1 MVSLKLLASELLLAC
16 PGYKDQYDAA
26 YDPGGPSG
34 KKTIYGDIF
43 VPGEVSEETLKFREG
58 VRVYASPHNPGTL
71 PVVAVLQKA
80 MQGLELSAAPPPTA
94 THFLLY
100 LSHDTFVGS
109 AGERLAE
116 EVRQMMR
123 SHRSI
128 VMLHENDMDNGGCEF
143 SRFFATTP
151 QDLIADGLYKALAL
165 AYYPGHFRPVSIALI
180 AKKLGAVN
188 HRSWRSTLQLSS
200 SPVGTA
206 KVIVQASKASSFKG
220 SSTMGGTMDL
230 SRDASASKSEAGAP
244 WEEGVAAA
252 SGSTGGEQKR
262 RRRRTRHDDDD
273 IRRQK
278 QAQDEPSAFQS
289 AQRWEAAAAK
299 EFEAGMGEEHGV

>member
-1 MVSLKLLASELLLAC
+1 MVSLKLLASELLMAC

-43 VPGEVSEETLKFREG
+43 VPGEVSEETLKFRAG

-80 MQGLELSAAPPPTA
+80 MPGLELSAAPPPTA

-123 SHRSI
+123 SDRSI
-128 VMLHENDMDNGGCEF
+128 VLLHENDMDNGGCEF
-143 SRFFATTP
+143 ARFFSKTP

-180 AKKLGAVN
+180 AKKLGAAN

-200 SPVGTA
+200 APVGTA
-206 KVIVQASKASSFKG
+206 TVIVQASKASS
-220 SSTMGGTMDL
+220 TMGGTMDL
-230 SRDASASKSEAGAP
+230 NRDSSASKSDAEAP

-252 SGSTGGEQKR
+252 SGSTGGEQKP
-262 RRRRTRHDDDD
+262 
-273 IRRQK
+273 
-278 QAQDEPSAFQS
+278 AQDEPSAFQS

-299 EFEAGMGEEHGV
+299 EFEAVMGEEHGV

>member
-80 MQGLELSAAPPPTA
+80 MQGLDLSAAPPPTA

-151 QDLIADGLYKALAL
+151 LDLIADGLYKALAL

-252 SGSTGGEQKR
+252 SGSTGGEQKA
-262 RRRRTRHDDDD
+262 
-273 IRRQK
+273 
-278 QAQDEPSAFQS
+278 AQDEPSALES
-289 AQRWEAAAAK
+289 ARRWEADAAK
-299 EFEAGMGEEHGV
+299 EFVEGV